1 MVTNHD
7 KKRRRSIRTREHAFV
22 RTGTNMQRAFSRT
35 EHARSLA
42 GGGRRSL
49 EEQSEDPLRLLITVL
64 KNSFSS
70 FLSLSALQDLHFQ
83 PCILRA
89 AKRRLSLHTWK
100 PLGCGRTTQNRRQLS
115 AARAAGA
122 LARGWLFV
130 LGGALAHAHLH
141 KRKERKYKNKDI
153 KMSENM
159 HAAPFWVRQILGE
172 KREDS
177 LRIV

>member
-42 GGGRRSL
+42 GGRSL

-70 FLSLSALQDLHFQ
+70 FLSLSLCAPRPAFSALHFKGRKTQ
-83 PCILRA
+83 ALASHLETAWLRTDNA
-89 AKRRLSLHTWK
+89 ESAPTFCCSRCWRAGTRLALCLGRR
-100 PLGCGRTTQNRRQLS
+100 
-115 AARAAGA
+115 ARARPSAQK
-122 LARGWLFV
+122 
-130 LGGALAHAHLH
+130 
-141 KRKERKYKNKDI
+141 KRTKIQK
-153 KMSENM
+153 
-159 HAAPFWVRQILGE
+159 
-172 KREDS
+172 
-177 LRIV
+177 